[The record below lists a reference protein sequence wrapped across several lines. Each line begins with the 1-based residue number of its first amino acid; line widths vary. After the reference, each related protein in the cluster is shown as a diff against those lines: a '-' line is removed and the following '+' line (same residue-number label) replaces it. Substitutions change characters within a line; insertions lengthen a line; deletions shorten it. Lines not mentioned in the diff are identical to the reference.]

1 MIKPSSMFEASCFLL
16 FFFAFGV
23 VTATAT
29 KDEFDQVVN
38 NKVQKLKICG
48 ASVAYFDANTMTA
61 PILRAYGK
69 VSASNT
75 ASAVTTDT
83 TFMIASIS
91 KVFTAAAIALI
102 LEQGYITS
110 LDDDI
115 CQIIPAKYKQYSMHI
130 CRHPQYP
137 TTQVTWRMLMTHRS
151 SLKNNLPDAKSVQG
165 SKISP
170 SYGPS
175 GGYDPPAVGNPT
187 CPLSN
192 VVDFYHTLLTKDPT
206 ASTEVAAD
214 VLVQGNTLLNWYDLS
229 NGGTGNNGSG
239 MWQKNSKPGSK
250 NVYSNSAY
258 GYIAALIEFAVTD
271 QSFTD
276 FCHEHLFQ
284 PLGMDHTAWFR
295 TDLPKDTREAVPVEY
310 TRNNNKKWKDAGH
323 YCFIDYA
330 SGELR
335 TSAKDISKW
344 AQYFIQNNNE
354 PTTTTSAQLLWSQS
368 ISQQMY
374 QCQEQDVNGKLLS
387 TQNCETGYGWM
398 LLNNSMKTKS
408 STDSWLRQ
416 GFKDY
421 DWTNG
426 IWHDGAEIGS
436 QTNLIILPNAG
447 VYVAVLTNT
456 DLNSDMAAQQLTQAV
471 VQAPLPAIVTP
482 PNNPT
487 PPALDPTM
495 APMLAPTVPPIAK
508 PSPNDNNNNN
518 DNEEEIEDCPKDNE
532 TKFVFELKTD
542 HYPKDTKW
550 KLKRNNK
557 VIQKVGY
564 NTYKQKYTKYSESFC
579 IRDTGKYVFTIFDK
593 FGDGL
598 TEGPPNGSYNLF
610 VGTDLKKKGNGK
622 YKKRQ
627 TTKWKLTK

>member
-1 MIKPSSMFEASCFLL
+1 MIKPSSIFEASYFLM
-16 FFFAFGV
+16 FFFAIG
-23 VTATAT
+23 TAAN
-29 KDEFDQVVN
+29 DEFDQVVN
-38 NKVQKLKICG
+38 NKVRKLKIRG
-48 ASVAYFDANTMTA
+48 ASVAYFDASTMTT

-69 VSASNT
+69 VSASST
-75 ASAVTTDT
+75 ASEVTTET

-102 LEQGYITS
+102 LEKGYITS

-115 CQIIPAKYKQYSMHI
+115 CDVIPAEYKQYNMNM

-137 TTQVTWRMLMTHRS
+137 TTKITWRKLMTHRS
-151 SLKNNLPDAKSVQG
+151 SLKNNLPDAKNVQG
-165 SKISP
+165 QKISP

-175 GGYDPPAVGNPT
+175 GGYDTSSPASNPT

-192 VVDFYHTLLTKDPT
+192 VVDFYHTLLTNDPS

-214 VLVQGNTLLNWYDLS
+214 VLVQGNKPLNWYELS
-229 NGGTGNNGSG
+229 NGRNGKNGTG
-239 MWQKNSKPGSK
+239 MWQNNSKPGSK
-250 NVYSNSAY
+250 NVYSNAAY
-258 GYIAALIEFAVTD
+258 GYISALIEFALTN
-271 QSFTD
+271 QSFAD

-284 PLGMDHTAWFR
+284 PLGMDQTAWFR

-310 TRNNNKKWKDAGH
+310 TRNSKMKWKDAGH
-323 YCFIDYA
+323 YCYIDYA

-344 AQYFIQNNNE
+344 AHYFIKNNDE
-354 PTTTTSAQLLWSQS
+354 STTTTTSTQLLWSQS
-368 ISQQMY
+368 ISQQMH
-374 QCQEQDVNGKLLS
+374 QCQEQGVNGKLLS

-398 LLNNSMKTKS
+398 LLSNSMKTKS

-416 GFKDY
+416 GFKKY

-426 IWHDGAEIGS
+426 IWHDGAEVGS

-471 VQAPLPAIVTP
+471 VQAPLPAFIATP
-482 PNNPT
+482 P
-487 PPALDPTM
+487 M
-495 APMLAPTVPPIAK
+495 APTLAPTVP
-508 PSPNDNNNNN
+508 STDSDN
-518 DNEEEIEDCPKDNE
+518 DNEEEKGDDDDCPKKNE

-550 KLKRNNK
+550 KLKRNKK

-564 NTYKQKYTKYSESFC
+564 NTYKQKYTTYSESFC

-598 TEGPPNGSYNLF
+598 TEGPPRGSYKLI
-610 VGTDLKKKGNGK
+610 VGTDLKKKDNGK

-627 TTKWKLTK
+627 STKWQLTK

>member
-23 VTATAT
+23 VTATTT
-29 KDEFDQVVN
+29 KDGFDQVVN
-38 NKVQKLKICG
+38 NKVQKLKIRG

-115 CQIIPAKYKQYSMHI
+115 CEIIPAKYKQYNMTM

-192 VVDFYHTLLTKDPT
+192 VVDFYHTLLTNDPT

-214 VLVQGNTLLNWYDLS
+214 VLVQGNTPLNWYDLS

-295 TDLPKDTREAVPVEY
+295 TNLPKDTREAVPVEY
-310 TRNNNKKWKDAGH
+310 TRNNKKKWKDAGH

-354 PTTTTSAQLLWSQS
+354 STTTTSAQLLWSQS

-456 DLNSDMAAQQLTQAV
+456 DLNSEMAAQHLTQAV

-508 PSPNDNNNNN
+508 PSPNDNNNN
-518 DNEEEIEDCPKDNE
+518 DNEEEEEDCPKDNE
-532 TKFVFELKTD
+532 TKFVLELKTD

-598 TEGPPNGSYNLF
+598 TEGPPNGSYKLF
-610 VGTDLKKKGNGK
+610 VGTDLKKEGNGK